1 VLAATVIDA
10 HAVADAILG
19 DHFPDPDPDP
29 DGPGAAPLVQGG
41 AYSDDV
47 LVSDGV
53 DLESIPWE
61 IAAW

>member
-1 VLAATVIDA
+1 MLAVTVIDA
-10 HAVADAILG
+10 HVVADAILG
-19 DHFPDPDPDP
+19 DHFPDPDPDV
-29 DGPGAAPLVQGG
+29 PGAAPLVQGG